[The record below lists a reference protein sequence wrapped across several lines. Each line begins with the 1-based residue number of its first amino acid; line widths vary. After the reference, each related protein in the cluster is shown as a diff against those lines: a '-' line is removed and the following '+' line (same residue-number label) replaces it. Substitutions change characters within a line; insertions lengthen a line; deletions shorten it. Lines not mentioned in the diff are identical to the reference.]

1 MHEEILNRLLE
12 SNPAFARTMK
22 SKQYRYAK
30 VLIRT
35 KHELGLNQRQMAQ
48 LLTLP
53 YADYLALEF
62 SSLAMPV
69 SSYDAAFVRLSQVTE
84 DDIQSAR
91 TLSLASAV

>member
-1 MHEEILNRLLE
+1 MKRLFELNP
-12 SNPAFARTMK
+12 SFAKTMK

-30 VLIRT
+30 ILIRT

-62 SSLAMPV
+62 CSLTIAV
-69 SSYDAAFVRLSQVTE
+69 NAYESAFVRLSQVTE